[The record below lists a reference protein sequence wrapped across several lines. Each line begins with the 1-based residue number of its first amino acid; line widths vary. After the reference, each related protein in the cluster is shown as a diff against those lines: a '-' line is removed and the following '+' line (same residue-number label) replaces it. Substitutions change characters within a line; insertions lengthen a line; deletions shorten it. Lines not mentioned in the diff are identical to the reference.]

1 MPLTKFLEW
10 GFTTF
15 LRASL
20 STNLGLLVQDDL
32 HEVGDAPG
40 HVADD
45 EHDGDGD
52 GRARDARLALAQNVL
67 AAPAQV
73 LLRHAVGRRAGE
85 GGVVAAEEGAARRA
99 VAS

>member
-52 GRARDARLALAQNVL
+52 GSSRDSGLSAAQYIF
-67 AAPAQV
+67 AAATQI
-73 LLRHAVGRRAGE
+73 L
-85 GGVVAAEEGAARRA
+85 
-99 VAS
+99 